1 MPKISCEKRNVFLRI
16 LLTFQAITISFLNVG
31 LWIFFYSL
39 FETQKLIFIKE
50 EREKGRRRGR
60 FEEKWREKRVRR
72 KGEEREKKREKR
84 GKSRE
89 KIGAGERK
97 ERKRAK

>member
-1 MPKISCEKRNVFLRI
+1 MPKISCEKRNVFKD
-16 LLTFQAITISFLNVG
+16 TVDVSSYNYFFPKCWFVD
-31 LWIFFYSL
+31 FFYSL

-89 KIGAGERK
+89 KIGVGERK